1 MSDNK
6 MISCDD
12 HLDLGYLPADLWT
25 SRMAASLGERA
36 PHVAERGGDA
46 VWVCDGKVWGGW
58 RGRTRQ
64 DGRPKPKGP
73 VITALDRGGLEESE
87 RRPAIPAL
95 RLADMDRDGVEA
107 HVMYGPVFSIQTE
120 DPALRAQCYRVYN
133 DWLAE
138 FCAAAPER
146 LVGVPMLPE
155 MPAAALSELEQLA
168 AKGWCRQVNLQIAN
182 VRPGLDD
189 ASWEPLWRTLEET
202 GLILSF
208 HVTVFAPRP
217 GDPAAGTPAGGFA
230 ATKSFLEQFLEPFVD
245 LFAWGILERHPK
257 LRIVM
262 AESGLGW
269 LPWVVQE
276 LDYRHE
282 RLWEAKDF
290 WNQKGGISL
299 TLRPSELFKRQIYA
313 TFQNDP
319 VALSLLP
326 FFGAGHVLWASDYP
340 HPDSTW
346 PNSRAVVE
354 RQMRHLAPEL
364 RRKLTHD
371 NAVALYRLA
380 S

>member
-1 MSDNK
+1 MSDK

-36 PHVAERGGDA
+36 PHIAERSGDA

-58 RGRTRQ
+58 RGRPRP

-95 RLADMDRDGVEA
+95 RLADMDRDGVGA
-107 HVMYGPVFSIQTE
+107 QVMYGPVFSIQTE
-120 DPALRAQCYRVYN
+120 DPDLRAECYRVYN
-133 DWLAE
+133 EWLAE

-155 MPAAALSELEQLA
+155 MPAAALAELERLA
-168 AKGWCRQVNLQIAN
+168 AEGWCRQVNLQIAN

-189 ASWEPLWRTLEET
+189 ASWEPLWRMLEET

-217 GDPAAGTPAGGFA
+217 GDPAAGKPAGGFA
-230 ATKSFLEQFLEPFVD
+230 ATKAFLEQFLEPFVD

-290 WNQKGGISL
+290 WNQKGGIPL
-299 TLRPSELFKRQIYA
+299 TRKPSELFKRQIYA

-319 VALSLLP
+319 VALALLP
-326 FFGAGHVLWASDYP
+326 FFGEGHVLWASDYP

-346 PNSRAVVE
+346 PNSRAVVD

-371 NAVALYRLA
+371 NAVALYGLP

>member
-58 RGRTRQ
+58 RGRPRQ

-262 AESGLGW
+262 AESGLVGC
-269 LPWVVQE
+269 PGSCKSSTI
-276 LDYRHE
+276 
-282 RLWEAKDF
+282 AMS
-290 WNQKGGISL
+290 GSG
-299 TLRPSELFKRQIYA
+299 RPRTSGTRRAASRSRSGRASSSSARSTPPSRTIRWRSRCCRSSVRGMCSGRPTIRIPTA
-313 TFQNDP
+313 PGPTR
-319 VALSLLP
+319 ALSSSVRCATSHRSS
-326 FFGAGHVLWASDYP
+326 AGS
-340 HPDSTW
+340 
-346 PNSRAVVE
+346 SRTTT
-354 RQMRHLAPEL
+354 R
-364 RRKLTHD
+364 
-371 NAVALYRLA
+371 
-380 S
+380 